1 MWSHPDVHPTL
12 WSDTLGPALP
22 ATEGDPT
29 LGVAQVDA
37 AARPGSWVEIRID
50 PAEQERVARLG
61 ADLDLVFAWG
71 EGSEGEKLVRRKVK
85 LQRGGPATLRF
96 AIESGEPLPLPA
108 ETKVVAR

>member
-1 MWSHPDVHPTL
+1 MCIRD
-12 WSDTLGPALP
+12 
-22 ATEGDPT
+22 
-29 LGVAQVDA
+29 
-37 AARPGSWVEIRID
+37 RSWVEIRID

-61 ADLDLVFAWG
+61 AELDLLFAWG
-71 EGSEGEKLVRRKVK
+71 EGSEGERLVRRKVK